1 MKSIKDLIPAVI
13 DLNNQPAAKTEK
25 NNQTNN
31 RKPDPVIKKLHNT
44 TPFEVRFTNQTSVY
58 GSNGI
63 DEQKDDKKRARSQF
77 VLMVEWITPT
87 KFKKDEVTKE
97 FILDEMG
104 QKIPET
110 IYTYRGD
117 DQLKYAKLA
126 KKRQIVNEVQALVS
140 ILRGI
145 RGKYLKAT
153 MYNNHNPHGTRI
165 IYQHYN
171 DMVHPEI
178 NELEFEDLKLQSKLK
193 NNHVG

>member
-13 DLNNQPAAKTEK
+13 DVNKQPAAKTEK
-25 NNQTNN
+25 TTQTNN
-31 RKPDPVIKKLHNT
+31 RKPDPVIKKLHTT
-44 TPFEVRFTNQTSVY
+44 TPFEVRFTNQTSAY
-58 GSNGI
+58 GVNGS
-63 DEQKDDKKRARSQF
+63 DEQKSDTKRARSQF

-97 FILDEMG
+97 YILDEMG

-110 IYTYRGD
+110 MYTYRGD

-126 KKRQIVNEVQALVS
+126 KKRLIVNELQALVS
-140 ILRGI
+140 ILRGL

-165 IYQHYN
+165 IYLHYN

-193 NNHVG
+193 NNYVG